1 VVLQKVKKSN
11 VDKPA
16 LKELI
21 FGGVQELMRNRKY
34 YYHSGVG
41 ASYSHWTE
49 QGKDALAEY
58 MNMMGWMI
66 LEAENKELDA
76 RAKSIVLNTLKGES
90 TTSEQK

>member
-1 VVLQKVKKSN
+1 MKKSN

-34 YYHSGVG
+34 YYHSGVS
-41 ASYSHWTE
+41 ANYSYWTE
-49 QGKDALAEY
+49 AGKDALSEY

-66 LEAENKELDA
+66 LEAENKELDQ
-76 RAKSIVLNTLKGES
+76 RAKDIVVKTLKGES
-90 TTSEQK
+90 TTSE